1 MSTHQ
6 ISLQAAADLLGV
18 SYQSLKKKPRRA
30 RLGLED
36 CPRPIDCIDLRLTF
50 VTMASAQLAKARIQK
65 YK

>member
-1 MSTHQ
+1 MSAHQ
-6 ISLQAAADLLGV
+6 INLQAAAQLLGI

-36 CPRPIDCIDLRLTF
+36 CPRPADCLDLRLTF
-50 VTMASAQLAKARIQK
+50 VTTASLLLVKTRIQK